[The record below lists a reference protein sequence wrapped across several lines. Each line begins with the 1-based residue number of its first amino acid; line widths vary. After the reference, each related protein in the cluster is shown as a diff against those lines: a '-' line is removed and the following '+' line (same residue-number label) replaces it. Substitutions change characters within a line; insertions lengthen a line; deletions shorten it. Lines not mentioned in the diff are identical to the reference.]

1 MVSHLATALPDSFSV
16 SLSPHRFYRF
26 SYDYQLSG
34 RRGDWVR
41 SRIVV
46 PFLFGRLAARAA
58 GFMYVGGDGYLVPTG
73 DEREWEFS
81 YLARKRVRICCV
93 FTGNDIRSPR
103 LTRNFERE
111 TGLETIMTYL
121 EQLSSVFASD
131 AYDLVR
137 KRRAEVA
144 DRFADV
150 IFNAPIDQLSY
161 LTKTAESFPYF
172 FPDDRI
178 VMDDVKHARGGPRLV
193 VHAPSSPIIKG
204 TQVVR
209 AAVKR
214 LKAEGY
220 DFEYVELV
228 EVSNDEVLETLR
240 RAHIVLNEFYAFV
253 PGVFGVEAMASG
265 CALLTSADER
275 VETSLPRGSNDAWV
289 VTPASDVYANLKTLL
304 DNPGLIEK
312 QAATGRRWVLENATM
327 SASGRRVR
335 GILDTVLN

>member
-1 MVSHLATALPDSFSV
+1 MVSHLAAALPDSYSV

-26 SYDYQLSG
+26 GYDYQLSG

-46 PFLFGRLAARAA
+46 PFLFGRLVARAA
-58 GFMYVGGDGYLVPTG
+58 GFMYVGGDGYLVPNG

-81 YLARKRVRICCV
+81 FLARKGVRICCV
-93 FTGNDIRSPR
+93 FTGNDIRSPK
-103 LTRNFERE
+103 LTRDFENQ
-111 TGLETIMTYL
+111 TGLETVMTYL
-121 EQLSSVFASD
+121 AQLSSVFASD

-137 KRRAEVA
+137 KKRAEVA

-161 LTKTAESFPYF
+161 LTKNAESFPYF
-172 FPDDRI
+172 FPDDGI
-178 VMDDVKHARGGPRLV
+178 VMDDAKHARGGPRVV

-214 LKAEGY
+214 LRAEGY
-220 DFEYVELV
+220 EFEYVELV
-228 EVSNDEVLETLR
+228 EVSNDEVLEALR

-275 VETSLPRGSNDAWV
+275 IETSLPRGSNDAWM

-304 DNPGLIEK
+304 DTPDLIEM
-312 QAATGRRWVLENATM
+312 QASAGRRWVLENAVS
-327 SASGRRVR
+327 SASGRRVLD
-335 GILDTVLN
+335 ILDAALN